1 MIIVIPVEINKREL
15 IEKIFLSTAII
26 KKLKAKVYLIKKH
39 FFFKKIKNCSD
50 LIFFDKGISI
60 TKQKLYNKLGNK
72 NHIVAFDVE
81 SPILNW
87 DDMTFKAR
95 LPKQILKKTKI
106 YFTQNKKDRNKVIK
120 YFGNHLNIIS
130 SGNPKFELSKKKNA
144 KLIFDDQITTIKKE
158 FGSSYIYF
166 SSSFSADTYGGE
178 KLWKKY
184 TKKVYNQKNTNL
196 SKIKQFEKFE
206 KNDFHNYISLIN
218 LSIDVAKKFPKKTI
232 IFRPHPTQDINLVK
246 KRFPKDIKNL
256 HVILKFDAAPWIYNC
271 DWFIHTHCSTFFDA
285 EIMKKKIILFYKS
298 KETRHKNFFKL
309 FDKKNHFFN
318 DEKDVIKIL
327 KEDKKILYKNYL
339 KSELLN
345 YSENYTKNSH
355 NIICNQIF
363 KKFKNIRTKITFN
376 NLKYKEDIKF
386 IKFLKKILSKI
397 KILTQKLGIIYI
409 IDYIFELKPN
419 MFLNYEIIKNKG
431 SDLNLME
438 ISHYLR
444 KTNKIYK
451 SKVKVKYIDN
461 NIFLLSD

>member
-1 MIIVIPVEINKREL
+1 
-15 IEKIFLSTAII
+15 
-26 KKLKAKVYLIKKH
+26 
-39 FFFKKIKNCSD
+39 
-50 LIFFDKGISI
+50 
-60 TKQKLYNKLGNK
+60 
-72 NHIVAFDVE
+72 
-81 SPILNW
+81 
-87 DDMTFKAR
+87 
-95 LPKQILKKTKI
+95 
-106 YFTQNKKDRNKVIK
+106 
-120 YFGNHLNIIS
+120 
-130 SGNPKFELSKKKNA
+130 
-144 KLIFDDQITTIKKE
+144 
-158 FGSSYIYF
+158 
-166 SSSFSADTYGGE
+166 
-178 KLWKKY
+178 
-184 TKKVYNQKNTNL
+184 
-196 SKIKQFEKFE
+196 
-206 KNDFHNYISLIN
+206 
-218 LSIDVAKKFPKKTI
+218 
-232 IFRPHPTQDINLVK
+232 
-246 KRFPKDIKNL
+246 
-256 HVILKFDAAPWIYNC
+256 
-271 DWFIHTHCSTFFDA
+271 
-285 EIMKKKIILFYKS
+285 MKKKIILFYKS

-363 KKFKNIRTKITFN
+363 KKFKNVRTKITFN

-386 IKFLKKILSKI
+386 IKFLKRILIKI

-431 SDLNLME
+431 SDLNLKE